1 MKSIPTFLYE
11 GVRKGNGFLKVVVK
25 RTPAASLVR
34 ISCNEY
40 YNFDVDFMFQ
50 LMKSEFEMLMSKKSI
65 SKRKGKE
72 QYFYDYGNTISIVTF
87 IKNYGFH
94 KM

>member
-11 GVRKGNGFLKVVVK
+11 GVRKGNGFPKVVVK
-25 RTPAASLVR
+25 RTAAASLVR

-65 SKRKGKE
+65 SK
-72 QYFYDYGNTISIVTF
+72 
-87 IKNYGFH
+87 
-94 KM
+94 